1 MKKIRQM
8 IETDLLFGAQKK
20 FGSKA
25 EADRWLDT
33 PDDLFGGLT
42 PRKMIGEVGGLRA
55 LENVLY
61 HS

>member
-1 MKKIRQM
+1 M